1 MRRVSASESPPVS
14 RHPLAEADEE
24 DRRSV
29 RAILDAVSERGWE
42 AVRSYSREFD
52 GMPPAQ
58 EAVPPAELDAAFGE
72 LPPDQQDA
80 LECARTRIERYQ
92 RAFLPRSGTLS
103 DGAGGRLG
111 RIVRPMDT
119 VGCYVPGGRV
129 PLPSTVLMTALVA
142 RVAGVEEVVLCSPP
156 VEGEGGQPHPVI
168 RAAASRVEDVGVFG
182 VGGVQAI
189 GAMAFGAGPVP
200 AVDMIAGP
208 GNLYVTLAKREVFGT
223 VQVDMLAGPSEI
235 AILAEPGVSEP
246 DYMAADLLGQAEHDP
261 ASRVYLLSPDPDL
274 LEAVAGRLDA
284 MLEGHPRREAV
295 EASLEHSA
303 LVDLEDLEEG
313 VRWINDLAPEHL
325 ELHLENPER
334 WSRSCRHAGAIF
346 CGPYSPEAVGDY
358 LAGPSHTLPT
368 GGSARFF
375 SPLSAASF
383 CRTQSLIGFDRAAF
397 QAVREDA
404 RTLAEMESLDAH
416 AQSLDVRS

>member
-1 MRRVSASESPPVS
+1 MRRINASEFPPTA
-14 RHPLAEADEE
+14 RHPLAAADEE

-29 RAILDAVSERGWE
+29 REILDAVRERGWE
-42 AVRSYSREFD
+42 AVETYSEQFD
-52 GMPPAQ
+52 DQSPAE
-58 EAVPPAELDAAFGE
+58 EAVSPDDLDAAFE
-72 LPPDQQDA
+72 ALPVKQREA
-80 LECARTRIERYQ
+80 LECARERIERYQ

-103 DGAGGRLG
+103 DGAEGRLG

-156 VEGEGGQPHPVI
+156 VDAGKPHPVI
-168 RAAASRVEDVGVFG
+168 RAAASRVEGVSVFG

-189 GAMAFGAGPVP
+189 GAMTFGAGPVP
-200 AVDMIAGP
+200 GVDMIAGP

-274 LEAVAGRLDA
+274 LDTVAGRVETLLD
-284 MLEGHPRREAV
+284 GHPRREPV
-295 EASLEHSA
+295 GTSLEHSA

-313 VRWINDLAPEHL
+313 VGWINRLAPEHL

-383 CRTQSLIGFDRAAF
+383 CRTQSLIGLDRATF
-397 QAVREDA
+397 ESVREDA
-404 RTLAEMESLDAH
+404 RTLAEMESLHAH